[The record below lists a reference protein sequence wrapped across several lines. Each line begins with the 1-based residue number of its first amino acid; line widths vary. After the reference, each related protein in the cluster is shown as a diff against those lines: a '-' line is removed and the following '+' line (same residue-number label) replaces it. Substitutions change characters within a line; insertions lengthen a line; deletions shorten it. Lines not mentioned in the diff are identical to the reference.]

1 MEYVTTTSGAKKI
14 ALHGINHW
22 LDWYYYSQPMSIS
35 NRKICEERNAKNGA
49 TWNWQWRQ
57 ENFPYKNLGDLSPLQ
72 GHLQESLNLDLE
84 DFMSQNSEVDPLA
97 LHHFLR
103 ENLFKSKKK

>member
-35 NRKICEERNAKNGA
+35 NRKICEDR
-49 TWNWQWRQ
+49 
-57 ENFPYKNLGDLSPLQ
+57 LGRLAMLKMEPLEI
-72 GHLQESLNLDLE
+72 GN
-84 DFMSQNSEVDPLA
+84 
-97 LHHFLR
+97 
-103 ENLFKSKKK
+103 